1 MSRNRLYPIVILACT
16 MGSIWLWIQST
27 QSLSSITG
35 ETSTCLI
42 KSISGV
48 PCPSCGT
55 TRSIVELLDGNVIT
69 SLQWNP
75 MGIIVLLIMLI
86 SPVWIMLDVLFK
98 RESFLKFYTRTEYH
112 LKSKWIAIPAIGLVI
127 INWIWN
133 ICKGL

>member
-1 MSRNRLYPIVILACT
+1 MSRSRLYTVVMLACAV
-16 MGSIWLWIQST
+16 GSTWLWIQSA
-27 QSLSSITG
+27 SLLPALTG
-35 ETSTCLI
+35 DNSTCLI

-55 TRSIVELLDGNVIT
+55 TRSILELLDGHFIT

-75 MGIIVLLIMLI
+75 MGIIVLLIMVTSPIWILI
-86 SPVWIMLDVLFK
+86 DLLFK
-98 RESFLKFYTRTEYH
+98 KESFLRFYGRAENQ
-112 LKSKWIAIPAIGLVI
+112 LKSKWIAIPAIGLVV

>member
-1 MSRNRLYPIVILACT
+1 MSRSRLYTVVMLACAV
-16 MGSIWLWIQST
+16 GSTWLWIQSA
-27 QSLSSITG
+27 SLLPALTG
-35 ETSTCLI
+35 DNSTCLI

-55 TRSIVELLDGNVIT
+55 TRSILELLDGHFIT

-75 MGIIVLLIMLI
+75 MGLIVLLIMVI
-86 SPVWIMLDVLFK
+86 SPVWILIDLLFK
-98 RESFLKFYTRTEYH
+98 KESFLRFYGRAENQ
-112 LKSKWIAIPAIGLVI
+112 LKSKWIAIPAIGLVV

>member
-1 MSRNRLYPIVILACT
+1 MSRSRLYTVVMLACAV
-16 MGSIWLWIQST
+16 GSTWLWIQSA
-27 QSLSSITG
+27 SLLPALTG
-35 ETSTCLI
+35 DNSTCLI

-55 TRSIVELLDGNVIT
+55 TRSILELLDGHFIT

-75 MGIIVLLIMLI
+75 MGLIVLLIMVI
-86 SPVWIMLDVLFK
+86 SPVWILIDLLFK
-98 RESFLKFYTRTEYH
+98 KESFLRFYGRAENQ

>member
-1 MSRNRLYPIVILACT
+1 MSRSRLYTVVMLACAV
-16 MGSIWLWIQST
+16 GSTWLWIQSA
-27 QSLSSITG
+27 SLLPALTG
-35 ETSTCLI
+35 DNSTCLT

-55 TRSIVELLDGNVIT
+55 TRSIVELMDGHFIT

-75 MGIIVLLIMLI
+75 MGIIVLLIMVT
-86 SPVWIMLDVLFK
+86 SPIWIFFDLLFK
-98 RESFLKFYTRTEYH
+98 KESFLRFYGRVENQ
-112 LKSKWIAIPAIGLVI
+112 LKSKWIAIPAIGLVV

>member
-1 MSRNRLYPIVILACT
+1 MTRNRLYLIDMLTCLL
-16 MGSIWLWIQST
+16 GSTYLWIQKANILPA
-27 QSLSSITG
+27 LSG
-35 ETSTCLI
+35 ESDTCLI

-55 TRSIVELLDGNVIT
+55 TRSILELLDGHFIT

-75 MGIIVLLIMLI
+75 MGLIVLLIMVI
-86 SPVWIMLDVLFK
+86 SPVWILIDLLFK
-98 RESFLKFYTRTEYH
+98 KESFLRFYGRAENQ

>member
-75 MGIIVLLIMLI
+75 MGIIVLLIMVT
-86 SPVWIMLDVLFK
+86 SPIWIFFDLLFK
-98 RESFLKFYTRTEYH
+98 KESFLRFYGQAENH
-112 LKSKWIAIPAIGLVI
+112 LKSKWIAIPAIGLVV

>member
-1 MSRNRLYPIVILACT
+1 MSRSRLYTVVMLACAV
-16 MGSIWLWIQST
+16 GSTWLWIQNA
-27 QSLSSITG
+27 SLLPALTG
-35 ETSTCLI
+35 DNSTCLI

-55 TRSIVELLDGNVIT
+55 TRSILELLDGHFIT
-69 SLQWNP
+69 ALQWNP
-75 MGIIVLLIMLI
+75 MGIIVLLIMVI
-86 SPVWIMLDVLFK
+86 SPVWILLDMLFK
-98 RESFLKFYTRTEYH
+98 KESFLRYYSRAENH

>member
-1 MSRNRLYPIVILACT
+1 MSRSRLYTVVMLACAV
-16 MGSIWLWIQST
+16 GSTWLWIQSA
-27 QSLSSITG
+27 SLLPALTG
-35 ETSTCLI
+35 DNSTCLI

-55 TRSIVELLDGNVIT
+55 TRSILELLDGHFIT

-75 MGIIVLLIMLI
+75 MGLIVLLIMVI
-86 SPVWIMLDVLFK
+86 SPVWILIDLLFK
-98 RESFLKFYTRTEYH
+98 KESFLRFYGRAENH